1 MPGSLTLA
9 LPALALRQVFTLTT
23 HATLRLGNLVTES
36 AAQLR
41 VRRTWRATTPSGGY
55 VFDLETLARFQTPA
69 QGSARLMAELAPL
82 LEKLALET
90 DAAGRLVRVVNKLQL
105 RLLWADLLPR
115 LRKKYRHDPDVPP
128 ALLAQLGQVLDG
140 DDTLETTLAR
150 SPEYGLLFPPLYGQ
164 PFSPV
169 VPVAGAALL
178 PGFIGEID
186 LPLRTEALLAEGDV
200 LPGVAGIVQVAGEVD
215 GSHYPAAEA
224 RQALCTLTDR
234 PTLDTRVNALHHE
247 QYTFGPHHELVA
259 ATRHTRAEVPG
270 VLGRQLTVLLHTRD
284 Q

>member
-23 HATLRLGNLVTES
+23 HATLRLGNLVTER

-69 QGSARLMAELAPL
+69 QGSARLTAELAPL
-82 LEKLALET
+82 LEKLVLET

-115 LRKKYRHDPDVPP
+115 LRTQYRRDPDV
-128 ALLAQLGQVLDG
+128 LLAQLGQVLDG

-169 VPVAGAALL
+169 VPVVGVALL

-186 LPLRTEALLAEGDV
+186 LPLRTEALLAERIAS
-200 LPGVAGIVQVAGEVD
+200 PGGAGVVRIAGEVD
-215 GSHYPAAEA
+215 GPHYPAAEA
-224 RQALCTLTDR
+224 RQALCALTDQ
-234 PTLDTRVNALHHE
+234 PTLDTRVRALHHE
-247 QYTFGPHHELVA
+247 QYTFGPRHELVA

-270 VLGRQLTVLLHTRD
+270 VMGRQLTVLLHTRD